1 MSRAAIGRRALCRGL
16 VSRAARA
23 VVEGPGGTLASLGDA
38 ACPPTPSSG
47 ASPMPET
54 EAAPD
59 PTCGPVPGF
68 FDSFE
73 QCHTLIAEMR
83 PFLAD
88 AIRDLG
94 LDPRGKSDVE
104 LAREIMAHQCAA
116 PAPGSEPEP
125 ARCSPDD
132 RTPATAPESAD
143 PLSAKV

>member
-1 MSRAAIGRRALCRGL
+1 MSADVIGRRALCRGL

-23 VVEGPGGTLASLGDA
+23 VAEGPGETLASLGEAPEGPEPAKAERPDA
-38 ACPPTPSSG
+38 EPA
-47 ASPMPET
+47 
-54 EAAPD
+54 
-59 PTCGPVPGF
+59 PGF

-116 PAPGSEPEP
+116 PAAAPESDSDSDSRD
-125 ARCSPDD
+125 ARQSQHD
-132 RTPATAPESAD
+132 RTPAPAPESAD

>member
-1 MSRAAIGRRALCRGL
+1 MSADAIGRRALCRGL

-23 VVEGPGGTLASLGDA
+23 VAEGPGETLASLGEDA
-38 ACPPTPSSG
+38 TTAEVEAETPN
-47 ASPMPET
+47 PNPKT
-54 EAAPD
+54 
-59 PTCGPVPGF
+59 GPAPGF

-94 LDPRGKSDVE
+94 IDPRGKSDVE

-116 PAPGSEPEP
+116 PAPAPAPGAMPED
-125 ARCSPDD
+125 ARQTLTD
-132 RTPATAPESAD
+132 RTPTSAPESAD